1 MEKKELDAVRKIN
14 DFKITGVIKAT
25 KDLESK
31 TSKAGEEY
39 LSGSITIET
48 CVDGQ
53 TSLFDV
59 EVYQKKLTKD
69 GKPSVLFDTYL
80 GLANKI
86 GQKYTVNGSI
96 TENRFFDKKTS
107 TLASAYKLA
116 GKWFNPAKVGEADS
130 ASFTFS
136 GFVNK
141 PLTERKSKK
150 DDGSIICYDIE
161 IGQASYND
169 DKCAIYKF
177 QIDPTNANVYNGIAN
192 NWQVGSTVKFSGK
205 LSCIVEQKTV
215 EEKSG
220 FGESVVKT
228 FINTT
233 KRFWI
238 TGGDMPIMDG
248 KQYSLADVQ
257 RLKSVYAQKDLELQ
271 AAANSGVQAG
281 MMDAGMSAGVTSR
294 QTSLI

>member
-1 MEKKELDAVRKIN
+1 MEKKDLDAVRKIN

-31 TSKAGEEY
+31 TSKGNEEY
-39 LSGSITIET
+39 LSGVVTIET
-48 CVDGQ
+48 CVNGE
-53 TSLFDV
+53 TSLFDI

-86 GQKYTVNGSI
+86 GQKYTVNGSF
-96 TENRFFDKKTS
+96 TENRFFDKKS
-107 TLASAYKLA
+107 SQLASAYKLA
-116 GKWFNPAKVGEADS
+116 GKWFNPAKVGEPDCAT
-130 ASFTFS
+130 FTFS

-141 PLTERKSKK
+141 GLTERKTK
-150 DDGSIICYDIE
+150 DGALICYDIE

-177 QIDPTNANVYNGIAN
+177 QINPTDVAVYQGIAN
-192 NWQVGSTVKFSGK
+192 NWQLGSTVKFSGK

-220 FGESVVKT
+220 FGESITKT
-228 FINTT
+228 YVNTT

-238 TGGDMPIMDG
+238 TGGDMPILTG
-248 KQYSLADVQ
+248 AQYSLQDIQ
-257 RLKSVYAQKDLELQ
+257 QLKTFYGNKDIEIKN
-271 AAANSGVQAG
+271 AANQGVQAG
-281 MMDAGMSAGVTSR
+281 TTEAGIGAGVTSR

>member
-31 TSKAGEEY
+31 TSKGNEEY
-39 LSGSITIET
+39 LSGVVTIET
-48 CVDGQ
+48 CVNGE
-53 TSLFDV
+53 TSLFDI

-80 GLANKI
+80 GLANKV

-96 TENRFFDKKTS
+96 TENRFFDKKS
-107 TLASAYKLA
+107 SQLASAYKLA
-116 GKWFNPAKVGEADS
+116 GKWFNPAKVGEPDCAT
-130 ASFTFS
+130 FTFS

-141 PLTERKSKK
+141 GLTERKSK
-150 DDGSIICYDIE
+150 DGNIICYDIE

-177 QIDPTNANVYNGIAN
+177 QIDPSNAGVYNGIAN
-192 NWQVGSTVKFSGK
+192 NWQIGATVKFSGK

-228 FINTT
+228 YVNTT

-238 TGGDMPIMDG
+238 TGGDMPIMTG
-248 KQYSLADVQ
+248 AQYSLADVQ
-257 RLKSVYAQKDLELQ
+257 QLKTIYGNKDIEIK
-271 AAANSGVQAG
+271 AAASTGVQAG
-281 MMDAGMSAGVTSR
+281 ATEAGMGAGVTSR